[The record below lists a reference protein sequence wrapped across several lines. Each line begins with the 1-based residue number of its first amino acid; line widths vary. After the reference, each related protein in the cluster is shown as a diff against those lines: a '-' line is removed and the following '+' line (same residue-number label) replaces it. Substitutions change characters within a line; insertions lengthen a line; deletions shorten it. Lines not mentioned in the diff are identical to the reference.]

1 MLAVGFD
8 TLKLARKYESAGFQP
23 KQAQD
28 MAAALADI
36 VGEAGGNVAT
46 KEDVQRLEAKIDSLE
61 ARVDA
66 KINNLEA
73 RVGARI
79 SDTQAEIIKW
89 MIGQTLA
96 VIGTLA
102 AIIFAVGKSGFLA
115 K

>member
-28 MAAALADI
+28 MAAALADT

-46 KEDVQRLEAKIDSLE
+46 KEDVQRLDAKIDSLE
-61 ARVDA
+61 AR
-66 KINNLEA
+66 L
-73 RVGARI
+73 GARI

-96 VIGTLA
+96 IIGTLA

-115 K
+115 H

>member
-46 KEDVQRLEAKIDSLE
+46 KDEVQQVKVTLHEDIVRLEGKLETKIE
-61 ARVDA
+61 ATNT
-66 KINNLEA
+66 KIEA
-73 RVGARI
+73 
-79 SDTQAEIIKW
+79 TKAEILKW
-89 MIGQTLA
+89 MFGAMATQTFIL
-96 VIGTLA
+96 LA
-102 AIIFAVGKSGFLA
+102 ALFGLLHSVVKF
-115 K
+115 